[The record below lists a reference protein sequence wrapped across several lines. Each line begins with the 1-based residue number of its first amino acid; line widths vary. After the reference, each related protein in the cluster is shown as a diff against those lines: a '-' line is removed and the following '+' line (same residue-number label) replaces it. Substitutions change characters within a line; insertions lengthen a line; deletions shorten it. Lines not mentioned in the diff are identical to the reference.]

1 MSLADRHAAPD
12 GTAPRLADE
21 RIEELLRQTPGWSA
35 EGGRLIREFTVKN
48 FKEAL
53 ATVNQVGEIAE
64 AENHHPDIC
73 IQRWNHVRLE
83 LYTHTADGISEN
95 DFILAAKFN
104 EVIGS

>member
-12 GTAPRLADE
+12 GTAPRLADAN
-21 RIEELLRQTPGWSA
+21 IQELLPETPGWSA
-35 EGGRLIREFTVKN
+35 ESGRLVREVTVKN

-53 ATVNQVGEIAE
+53 ATVNRVGEIAE

-73 IQRWNHVRLE
+73 ILRWNHVRLE

-104 EVIGS
+104 EFLGS